1 MYLVLIHSVSIKITK
16 PSKNLVLSFKRQSDQ
31 IKSKSFEVKRWSQDF
46 GPFVKVDYLTR
57 KTVLHDKE
65 KESFSRV

>member
-31 IKSKSFEVKRWSQDF
+31 IKSKSFEVIAPQKNRFHIDCCYIAY
-46 GPFVKVDYLTR
+46 GAT
-57 KTVLHDKE
+57 
-65 KESFSRV
+65 